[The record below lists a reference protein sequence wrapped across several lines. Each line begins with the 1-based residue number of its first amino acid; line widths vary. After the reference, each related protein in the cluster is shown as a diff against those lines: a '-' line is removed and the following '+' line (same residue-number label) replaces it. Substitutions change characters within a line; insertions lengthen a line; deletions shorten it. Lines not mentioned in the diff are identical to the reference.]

1 MEIII
6 MTRKV
11 RSARGDVVD
20 FDLLAIT
27 RSLATAPAPIN
38 VEARRKFIDEKEGI
52 KVIKGVPLNQA
63 EIVESQEEMPDALKM
78 SLEAAE
84 KSSAAAKK
92 TKNAI
97 EKDEK

>member
-1 MEIII
+1 

-52 KVIKGVPLNQA
+52 KVIKGVPLSQA
-63 EIVESQEEMPDALKM
+63 EIIQINETQEEMPDALKL
-78 SLEAAE
+78 SLDAAE
-84 KSSAAAKK
+84 KSLAASKK
-92 TKNAI
+92 TKLAT